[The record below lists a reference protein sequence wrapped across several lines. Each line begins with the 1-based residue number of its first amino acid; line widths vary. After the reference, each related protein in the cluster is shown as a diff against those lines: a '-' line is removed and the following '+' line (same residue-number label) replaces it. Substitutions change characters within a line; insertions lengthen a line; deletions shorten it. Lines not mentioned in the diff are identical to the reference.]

1 MTVAELKEELN
12 KFDDDMEVN
21 FLDYYG
27 DYITIR
33 IEKQSIVEN
42 GQDVTIALIS
52 EQGQSPLLFYLT
64 CSQFQPC

>member
-12 KFDDDMEVN
+12 KFDDDMEVK

-52 EQGQSPLLFYLT
+52 
-64 CSQFQPC
+64 